1 MGVSRGLLHR
11 RTNRSTE
18 FESGSWL
25 IRCGATSHR
34 DELRRQM
41 PGDLLVRQLRR
52 FKRPRLL
59 ICSRAAPISE
69 ASLRELSEPTWLTD
83 GTQVPLGQFDMVWD
97 ADVLHELP
105 LDRRLGFIATLDGYL
120 KVGGTWISVARDH
133 LGSDPG
139 WGYPL
144 SPEEVTS
151 YFSPAYQVVHQE
163 VTSFGVGPKEAMNFT
178 SLVFTKRAPISSQQ
192 LDLELQGSIEA
203 IATRRR
209 AHRTSE
215 RP

>member
-1 MGVSRGLLHR
+1 
-11 RTNRSTE
+11 
-18 FESGSWL
+18 
-25 IRCGATSHR
+25 
-34 DELRRQM
+34 M

-52 FKRPRLL
+52 FQRPRLL

-69 ASLRELSEPTWLTD
+69 SALRELAVPTWLSD
-83 GTQVPLGQFDMVWD
+83 GTQVPLGQFDVVWD

-105 LDRRLGFIATLDGYL
+105 LDHRLNFIATLDGYL
-120 KVGGTWISVARDH
+120 KVGGSWISVSRDH
-133 LGSDPG
+133 LGSDPA

-163 VTSFGVGPKEAMNFT
+163 LTSFGVGPKETMNFAT
-178 SLVFTKRAPISSQQ
+178 LIFTKRSPVLPQQ

-203 IATRRR
+203 VATRRR
-209 AHRTSE
+209 AHRASE

>member
-11 RTNRSTE
+11 RTTRNAE

-34 DELRRQM
+34 DELRRHM

-52 FKRPRLL
+52 FRRPRLL
-59 ICSRAAPISE
+59 ICSRSAPVDE
-69 ASLRELSEPTWLTD
+69 AIVRELAYPTWLTD
-83 GTQVPLGQFDMVWD
+83 GTQVPLGQFDLVWD
-97 ADVLHELP
+97 ADVLHEVP
-105 LDRRLGFIATLDGYL
+105 LDHRLAFIATLDGYL
-120 KVGGTWISVARDH
+120 RVGGSWISVSRDH
-133 LGSDPG
+133 LGTDPA

-151 YFSPAYQVVHQE
+151 YFTPAYQVVHQE
-163 VTSFGVGPKEAMNFT
+163 VTSFGVGPKETMNFAT
-178 SLVFTKRAPISSQQ
+178 LMFTKRTPISPQQ
-192 LDLELQGSIEA
+192 LDLELQSSIEA

-209 AHRTSE
+209 ALRAS
-215 RP
+215 

>member
-11 RTNRSTE
+11 RGHRAAE

-34 DELRRQM
+34 DELRRHM

-52 FKRPRLL
+52 FHRPRLL
-59 ICSRAAPISE
+59 ICSRAAPVPE
-69 ASLRELSEPTWLTD
+69 ATLRELAEPTWLSD
-83 GTQVPLGQFDMVWD
+83 GTQVPLGQFDLVWD

-105 LDRRLGFIATLDGYL
+105 LDHRLTFIATLDGYL
-120 KVGGTWISVARDH
+120 KVGGSWITVSRDH
-133 LGSDPG
+133 LGSDPA

-163 VTSFGVGPKEAMNFT
+163 LTSFGVGPKETMNFAT
-178 SLVFTKRAPISSQQ
+178 LIFTKRAAVSPQQ

-209 AHRTSE
+209 AHRACE
-215 RP
+215 R